1 MCHLRS
7 SQPSLRLTHVLGAH
21 ERLDGKDH
29 HDRVA
34 LRYVQV
40 SSQDYV
46 KHLSYCGAV
55 VFDGL
60 MIVLAMLSLN
70 IFHPALLLGK
80 ADTWLS
86 KDSDEGVKTLA
97 SSKESV

>member
-1 MCHLRS
+1 MPGYL
-7 SQPSLRLTHVLGAH
+7 P
-21 ERLDGKDH
+21 
-29 HDRVA
+29 
-34 LRYVQV
+34 
-40 SSQDYV
+40 
-46 KHLSYCGAV
+46 YCGAV

-70 IFHPALLLGK
+70 IFHPALLGK

-86 KDSDEGVKTLA
+86 KDSDDGVKTLA